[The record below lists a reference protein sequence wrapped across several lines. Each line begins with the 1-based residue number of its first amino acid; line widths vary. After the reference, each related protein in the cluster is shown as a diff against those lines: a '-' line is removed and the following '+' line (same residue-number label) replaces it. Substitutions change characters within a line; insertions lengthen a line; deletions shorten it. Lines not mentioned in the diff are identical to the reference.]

1 VAQSYPTWLVSRLVA
16 ERGADDA
23 GKLLAAMNKRAP
35 LTARA
40 NRLKNSRED
49 LEQFLEDDGIAS
61 QPSPLAPDGLELVT
75 HVNAYGLQAFKDGR
89 FELQDAGSQAI
100 AELTAPPPRGVVVDA
115 CAGAGG
121 KTLALGA
128 LLGNRG
134 RLIAFDVS
142 DDKLEELRTRA
153 RRAGLTNVQALL
165 VDDKI
170 PSSEELALHGRADR
184 VLCDVPCSGL
194 GTLRRNPE
202 ARWRLQPSDLDEL
215 PPLQRAILERYAP
228 LVAPGGRL
236 IYATCTVDAAENDAV
251 VDAFL
256 AAHPEFVPVPAKEI
270 LGRARAEQIGDGLRL
285 RLLPHV
291 HDTDGFFAA
300 VMRRKD

>member
-1 VAQSYPTWLVSRLVA
+1 
-16 ERGADDA
+16 
-23 GKLLAAMNKRAP
+23 M
-35 LTARA
+35 
-40 NRLKNSRED
+40 
-49 LEQFLEDDGIAS
+49 
-61 QPSPLAPDGLELVT
+61 
-75 HVNAYGLQAFKDGR
+75 
-89 FELQDAGSQAI
+89 
-100 AELTAPPPRGVVVDA
+100 TAPPPRGVVVDA

-128 LLGNRG
+128 LLANRG
-134 RLIAFDVS
+134 RLTAFDPS
-142 DDKLEELRTRA
+142 EDKLEELRTRA
-153 RRAGLTNVQALL
+153 RRAGLTNVRALA
-165 VDDKI
+165 VDEKVPIDAEI
-170 PSSEELALHGRADR
+170 ELRGRADR

-236 IYATCTVDAAENDAV
+236 VYATCTVDVAENDAV

-256 AAHPEFVPVPAKEI
+256 AAHPEFVAVPAKEI
-270 LGRARAEQIGDGLRL
+270 MGKARAEALGDGMRL
-285 RLLPHV
+285 RLSPAI

-300 VMRRKD
+300 VLRRKE